1 MDVKLLHRL
10 SIELSRTQMINKAL
24 VELLE
29 EKGILTEAE
38 VLIQLDKIINE
49 VIKETMDK
57 IDHSPEPSFKEKK
70 AKIFDFKPKGE
81 A

>member
-1 MDVKLLHRL
+1 MDIKLLHKL
-10 SIELSRTQMINKAL
+10 SVELTRTQMINKAL

-38 VLIQLDKIINE
+38 VLMKLDEIINK
-49 VIKETMDK
+49 VIKETTDK
-57 IDHSPEPSFKEKK
+57 IEHDISEETPHKG
-70 AKIFDFKPKGE
+70 KIFDFKPRGE

>member
-57 IDHSPEPSFKEKK
+57 IDHSPEPSVEEKK

>member
-1 MDVKLLHRL
+1 MDIKLFHKL
-10 SIELSRTQMINKAL
+10 SVELTRTQMINKAL

-49 VIKETMDK
+49 VIKETTDK
-57 IDHSPEPSFKEKK
+57 INDVPDQEENKAGKIFSFK
-70 AKIFDFKPKGE
+70 PRGE